1 MKRFVVLLVA
11 SLFAA
16 FPATAGATERTP
28 DLFTAVL
35 SEAGLKCAA
44 KEGRT
49 ILCIV
54 HATDSEADKAATGI
68 VEAARGQGFGLEG
81 WTLMLVT
88 SSDYVVSLPF
98 QN

>member
-1 MKRFVVLLVA
+1 MKRFVVMLIA

-16 FPATAGATERTP
+16 FPAAAGATERTP
-28 DLFTAVL
+28 DLYAAVL
-35 SEAGLKCAA
+35 SEAGLRCAA

-54 HATDSEADKAATGI
+54 HTTDREADKMATGI
-68 VEAARGQGFGLEG
+68 VEAARGQGFGLES